1 MPPQILIVDDEP
13 HILSILKESLTASG
27 FEVSTR
33 SSGEEALAYLADH
46 QPDLMVVDL
55 RMPGI
60 SGLDLIRQGRKSMP
74 DTEVIILT
82 GYGDM
87 KSAVEALRLGAYD
100 YLTKPVDMERLLQ
113 TLRNGADRRRLVL
126 QNRSLIRSLEESNR
140 IKAEFINGMSHEFR
154 TPLGHILGF
163 SQILQDTLEDLTEK
177 QIRYIEN
184 IQSAASGLLGLFEN
198 ILQFSILKSG
208 EAHVKPA
215 AFTPTDL
222 LERSLLPF
230 RDPAMLKGLTLSHE
244 CAEPDRSVTA
254 DPEICRKALSCLL
267 DNAVKFTPDGGTIT
281 VSAEVRP
288 SPDLPPGTDGDDL
301 AETIADGWLHIAVAD
316 SGPGIAQEHQER
328 IFGLFEQGDASLT
341 RHHQGTGLGLA
352 LARSLAKIHG
362 GSLVVDSRP
371 GAGSTFT
378 LILPLSAS

>member
-1 MPPQILIVDDEP
+1 
-13 HILSILKESLTASG
+13 
-27 FEVSTR
+27 
-33 SSGEEALAYLADH
+33 
-46 QPDLMVVDL
+46 
-55 RMPGI
+55 MPGI
-60 SGLDLIRQGRKSMP
+60 SGLDLIREARKLIP

-113 TLRNGADRRRLVL
+113 TLKNGADRRRLIL

-163 SQILQDTLEDLTEK
+163 SQILQDTLEGLTEK
-177 QIRYIEN
+177 QGRYIEN

-208 EAHVKPA
+208 EAHARPA
-215 AFTPTDL
+215 AFSPTNL
-222 LERSLLPF
+222 LEKSLQSY
-230 RDPAMLKGLTLSHE
+230 RDPADIKGLTLSHQ
-244 CAEPDRSVTA
+244 CPEPDRTVTA

-267 DNAVKFTPDGGTIT
+267 DNAVKFTPDGGTVT
-281 VSAEVRP
+281 VSAEVRT
-288 SPDLPPGTDGDDL
+288 SPDLPAGAEGDDL

-316 SGPGIAQEHQER
+316 SGPGIAQEDQER
-328 IFGLFEQGDASLT
+328 IFNLFEQGDASLT

-371 GAGSTFT
+371 GEGSTFT
-378 LILPLSAS
+378 VTLGLAPNAAVSQNSHTGVA